1 MLPAAAR
8 RFRVADARLAVAL
21 RAAGA
26 ELVAVS
32 PDVEIVS
39 RSEDLGGGAPVVAVS
54 LGRPGWTRGSLA
66 ARIAKRSAASAR
78 VRLEAMLARRGLRRR
93 GYPLTDIVT
102 WDVGHA
108 FRDAGSSSPR
118 SAVEHMPQ
126 CALVLGR
133 RGAAG
138 QSLADSALED
148 AGRAAGTTLTAR
160 RLTARGGLMLA
171 FTDHGLVRMAVGPGR
186 RQIQSQVAALEA
198 LRAAGAPETLSRL
211 VPWPSASGR
220 SGIADWSVE
229 RLLPGAP
236 PEAPLADDL
245 LAECV
250 DALVTLQSV
259 DGPGDSQASLT
270 ESAAVVAQVCGE
282 PEATIVREAGRR
294 LDAALGGV
302 PRGFGHGDF
311 FSENLLVDGGRLAG
325 VVDWDTA
332 GPGRL
337 ALLDVLHL
345 ILTSRGQPLDLAWGP
360 TLVRE
365 LMPWA
370 RQGGDALARDY
381 CARVGMDPEPR
392 LLEMLVVAY
401 WLDRAAGQLGS
412 HAEHWEDRDW
422 IDSNVRSV
430 ARSPLLARG

>member
-1 MLPAAAR
+1 MLPAAAQ
-8 RFRVADARLAVAL
+8 RFRVADARLAAAL
-21 RAAGA
+21 RGGGA
-26 ELVAVS
+26 ELVCVS

-39 RSEDLGGGAPVVAVS
+39 RIDEVRGGAPVAVVS
-54 LGRPGWTRGSLA
+54 LGHPGWTRGSLP

-78 VRLEAMLARRGLRRR
+78 VRAEAVLARRALRRR
-93 GYPLTDIVT
+93 GYPLTEIVT

-108 FRDAGSSSPR
+108 FREAGSRLPR
-118 SAVEHMPQ
+118 SAVEYMPQ
-126 CALVLGR
+126 CVLVFGR
-133 RGAAG
+133 RAAAG

-148 AGRAAGTTLTAR
+148 AGAATPH
-160 RLTARGGLMLA
+160 RLIARGGLMLA
-171 FTDHGLVRMAVGPGR
+171 FTDQQLVRVAVGPGR
-186 RQIQSQVAALEA
+186 RQIQSQLAALEA
-198 LRAAGAPETLSRL
+198 LRAAGAPEVLSRL
-211 VPWPSASGR
+211 VPWPIASGKT
-220 SGIADWSVE
+220 GIADWSAE
-229 RLLPGAP
+229 RLLPGTS
-236 PEAPLADDL
+236 PEPPLADEL

-250 DALVTLQSV
+250 DVLVALHSV
-259 DGPGDSQASLT
+259 GAAGHPPASLA

-282 PEATIVREAGRR
+282 TEAAIVHETGRR
-294 LDAALGGV
+294 LDAALSGV

-325 VVDWDTA
+325 VVDWDSA

-337 ALLDVLHL
+337 ALLDLLHL
-345 ILTSRGQPLDLAWGP
+345 TLTSRGRPLDLDWGP
-360 TLVRE
+360 TLVGE

-370 RQGGDALARDY
+370 RRGGDALARDY

-422 IDSNVRSV
+422 IGSNIESV
-430 ARSPLLARG
+430 ARSLPAHG